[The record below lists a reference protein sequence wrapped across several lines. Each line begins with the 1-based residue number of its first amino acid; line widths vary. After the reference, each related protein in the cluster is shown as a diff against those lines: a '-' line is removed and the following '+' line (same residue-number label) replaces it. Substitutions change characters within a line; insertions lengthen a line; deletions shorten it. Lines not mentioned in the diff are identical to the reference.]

1 MSIQLNQ
8 SYNIA
13 TIAHNAGF
21 SIYNL
26 NSIIHLKTRN
36 IGSIKLC
43 SILARS
49 NIIALVGDGNGRNS
63 FGSSNTVYIW
73 DELNKEKIINI
84 EYKTHITN
92 IQFIRDSH
100 FIVCLSNMIYIYK
113 CLTNTNNK
121 FGIELSLMEKLNT
134 YDNPNGIFE
143 YDKLDVFNNYSI
155 SYITLGNQQG
165 QIYYN
170 TLLTNTPVLGNTLL
184 TNTKVLG
191 NTLLTNTKVLGN
203 APVLGNKLDFCD
215 ARTDAILIAHKS
227 PIVCLAINGYLV
239 ATASAYG
246 THIHIYDMLKK
257 TQIHK
262 LRRGF
267 TSSNIN
273 GLLFSCDS
281 TFIICYT
288 DFSIHKFN
296 LTTPEKKHIS
306 YEFELPLNMK
316 ISWLDN
322 NNLEFIILYNGC
334 NTISN
339 TISNKNSKYFW
350 KSMKIID
357 DVFTLTGFGHLL
369 KPDIYDLFRI
379 NTSL

>member
-1 MSIQLNQ
+1 
-8 SYNIA
+8 
-13 TIAHNAGF
+13 
-21 SIYNL
+21 
-26 NSIIHLKTRN
+26 
-36 IGSIKLC
+36 
-43 SILARS
+43 
-49 NIIALVGDGNGRNS
+49 V
-63 FGSSNTVYIW
+63 
-73 DELNKEKIINI
+73 
-84 EYKTHITN
+84 
-92 IQFIRDSH
+92 
-100 FIVCLSNMIYIYK
+100 
-113 CLTNTNNK
+113 
-121 FGIELSLMEKLNT
+121 
-134 YDNPNGIFE
+134 
-143 YDKLDVFNNYSI
+143 
-155 SYITLGNQQG
+155 LG
-165 QIYYN
+165 N
-170 TLLTNTPVLGNTLL
+170 TLLTNTKVLGNTLLGNTQVLGNTLLTNTQVLGNTPVLGNTLLTNAPVLGNTLLTNTKVLGNTLLGNTPVLGNTLL

-191 NTLLTNTKVLGN
+191 NTLLTNAPVLGNTLLTNTKVLGN
-203 APVLGNKLDFCD
+203 TLLGNTQVLGNTLLTNTKVLGNTLLTNAPVLGNTPVLGNKLDFHN

-288 DFSIHKFN
+288 DFSIHRFN